1 MMRVYFLN
9 REQLSS
15 LIANARWFAGYWVK
29 SKNIGP
35 DRYRVTT
42 NYSYIVE

>member
-1 MMRVYFLN
+1 MHIYFLT
-9 REQLSS
+9 RQQLAA
-15 LIANARWFAGYWVK
+15 LIGNASYFAGYWVR

-42 NYSYIVE
+42 NYKWDGGG